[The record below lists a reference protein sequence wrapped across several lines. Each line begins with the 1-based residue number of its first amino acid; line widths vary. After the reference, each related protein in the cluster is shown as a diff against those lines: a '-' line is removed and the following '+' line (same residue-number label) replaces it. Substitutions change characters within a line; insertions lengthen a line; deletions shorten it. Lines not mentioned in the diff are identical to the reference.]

1 MMKNTLN
8 RKQQEALDLAK
19 TGLNLFITGGG
30 GTGKSVVIKAIET
43 ALTEKGKRVTLCAPS
58 GIAAQLIGGTTI
70 HRAFGF
76 LNTPLLSPT
85 GAKTIRRTGGPIKD
99 ADVVIIDE
107 ISMCRI
113 DMFDSIVQSIK
124 AEMADQMAES

>member
-1 MMKNTLN
+1 MMKNILN

-43 ALTEKGKRVTLCAPS
+43 ALTEKGKRMMLCAPS

-70 HRAFGF
+70 
-76 LNTPLLSPT
+76 TEPLVS
-85 GAKTIRRTGGPIKD
+85 
-99 ADVVIIDE
+99 
-107 ISMCRI
+107 
-113 DMFDSIVQSIK
+113 
-124 AEMADQMAES
+124 